1 VSQPVRPVHGHDRE
15 RDEQPAL
22 LARAGRTYA
31 ERRAALSSA
40 LARRGIT
47 AHGRTGLGVW
57 VPVAEETTLVQ
68 HLLERGWAVS
78 PGERYRHRTPPGIRI
93 TTAGLPPDDAERLA
107 AAIDDILH
115 ATAGTYAG

>member
-31 ERRAALSSA
+31 ERRAALASA